1 MEVLLGSRAASLA
14 PLTHSSIANLSPPT
28 GPPTSPSPG
37 PAAARCFPLRSSSP
51 PRRGALPGPRGPG
64 QAGSGAAASR
74 ESPPGAGAARPLFRT
89 RAAGRVCSSGGARR
103 RRRGR
108 RSRGRGAPYSR
119 RPRPAPAPPR
129 AARAPARAGRF
140 QPLPSSRPR
149 RCPPPA
155 REGGRWVGAEKVNEG
170 GGGGCERLTRGAR
183 APPASP
189 ARRLHGRAARFG
201 GQAPDRV
208 SGSGLRSAR
217 TPAPARRA
225 LGTGAPLS
233 GPRARAPRRKGVVYF
248 VLPGRCPGNSVRP
261 RPGRFSRGCVCGRDP
276 FGGPRGQS
284 PTEPRAFV
292 CHPRGLSGG
301 GGWGRKA
308 VETRPRPPA
317 LVADLP
323 GSRPRS
329 SLVTLHPARH
339 PAPPSALPS
348 PQKEGEQVPGP
359 RRRLGA
365 AVSGGLCRGHC
376 PGGSPDRCS
385 PAPAGFSGLPCTG
398 HRAQAGRAGPASGTP
413 ASEYSRGSHPGWRGL
428 APAQTFAGSVFH
440 PHTSRVWIA
449 CHVHI
454 LLAER
459 VTSFI
464 QEKQACSLTGS

>member
-64 QAGSGAAASR
+64 QAGGGAAAGR
-74 ESPPGAGAARPLFRT
+74 ESPPGAGAAGPLSRT
-89 RAAGRVCSSGGARR
+89 RAAGRVRRSGGAR

-170 GGGGCERLTRGAR
+170 GGGVCERLTRGAR
-183 APPASP
+183 APPAPP
-189 ARRLHGRAARFG
+189 ARRLHGRAARLG

-276 FGGPRGQS
+276 FGGS
-284 PTEPRAFV
+284 PRAEP
-292 CHPRGLSGG
+292 HRAPSLPLPPARALR
-301 GGWGRKA
+301 GWGVGLEGSGDSA
-308 VETRPRPPA
+308 PA
-317 LVADLP
+317 PSPVADLP

-329 SLVTLHPARH
+329 SLVTPHPARH

-398 HRAQAGRAGPASGTP
+398 HRRAGPGPRQGPQHRSIVGAPFPAGVVLPLPKLSQGLFSIPTP
-413 ASEYSRGSHPGWRGL
+413 RVCGLHVTFTFYS
-428 APAQTFAGSVFH
+428 QK
-440 PHTSRVWIA
+440 
-449 CHVHI
+449 
-454 LLAER
+454 E
-459 VTSFI
+459 
-464 QEKQACSLTGS
+464 

>member
-64 QAGSGAAASR
+64 QAGGGAAAGR
-74 ESPPGAGAARPLFRT
+74 ESPPGAGAAGPLSRT
-89 RAAGRVCSSGGARR
+89 RAAGRVRRSGGAR

-170 GGGGCERLTRGAR
+170 GGGVCERLTRGAR
-183 APPASP
+183 APPAPP
-189 ARRLHGRAARFG
+189 ARRLHGRAARLG

-284 PTEPRAFV
+284 PTEPRAFL

-301 GGWGRKA
+301 GGWGWKA

-317 LVADLP
+317 LSLTCPVPARVPVWSPRTRHGTPPHRPLYLP
-323 GSRPRS
+323 PKRKGNRFRAPGGAWVPRS
-329 SLVTLHPARH
+329 QEGCVEGTALEVLLTA
-339 PAPPSALPS
+339 APP
-348 PQKEGEQVPGP
+348 P
-359 RRRLGA
+359 RQAFR
-365 AVSGGLCRGHC
+365 
-376 PGGSPDRCS
+376 GSP
-385 PAPAGFSGLPCTG
+385 AQGTG
-398 HRAQAGRAGPASGTP
+398 GPGRA
-413 ASEYSRGSHPGWRGL
+413 
-428 APAQTFAGSVFH
+428 
-440 PHTSRVWIA
+440 RVRDPSIG
-449 CHVHI
+449 V
-454 LLAER
+454 
-459 VTSFI
+459 
-464 QEKQACSLTGS
+464 

>member
-14 PLTHSSIANLSPPT
+14 PLTHSSIANLSPPA

-51 PRRGALPGPRGPG
+51 PRRGALPGPGGPG
-64 QAGSGAAASR
+64 EAGGGAAALR
-74 ESPPGAGAARPLFRT
+74 RAGNRPPGAGAAGTVSRT
-89 RAAGRVCSSGGARR
+89 RAAGRVRRSGGAR

-129 AARAPARAGRF
+129 AARAPARAGPF
-140 QPLPSSRPR
+140 QPLPSFRPR

-155 REGGRWVGAEKVNEG
+155 REGGRWVSAEKVNEG

-183 APPASP
+183 APPAPP
-189 ARRLHGRAARFG
+189 ARRLHGRAARLG

-225 LGTGAPLS
+225 LGAGAPLS
-233 GPRARAPRRKGVVYF
+233 GPRARAPRGKGVVYF

-261 RPGRFSRGCVCGRDP
+261 RPGRFSRGCVCGRAP
-276 FGGPRGQS
+276 FGGVPAGRAPPS
-284 PTEPRAFV
+284 PEPSSATREGSPGA
-292 CHPRGLSGG
+292 GGWEGG
-301 GGWGRKA
+301 GDSA
-308 VETRPRPPA
+308 PA
-317 LVADLP
+317 PSPIADLP
-323 GSRPRS
+323 GARPRS
-329 SLVTLHPARH
+329 SLVTLHLALH

-348 PQKEGEQVPGP
+348 PQKEGEQVPGR

-376 PGGSPDRCS
+376 PGGPPDRCS

-398 HRAQAGRAGPASGTP
+398 HRRGGPGPRQGPQHRSIIGAPIPAGVVVPLP
-413 ASEYSRGSHPGWRGL
+413 KPSRGLFSMPTPRVCGL
-428 APAQTFAGSVFH
+428 HVTFIFYSQK
-440 PHTSRVWIA
+440 
-449 CHVHI
+449 
-454 LLAER
+454 E
-459 VTSFI
+459 
-464 QEKQACSLTGS
+464 